1 MSVKS
6 HSPILRIVLVISVM
20 VMSQSCDKLGL
31 GNSPTQ
37 PSGPPAAG
45 STIVYSAVGASDA
58 NGVGSSV
65 PCAPFDID
73 CSGGMGYVPVTARSL
88 KSQGFNVTLLNLGI
102 PTAVIGRDFQT
113 LGQQYNRII
122 AGNFIDQEMSF
133 VQPNATLVT
142 IFAGINEVNVVTAAL
157 GGGAG
162 GSDPNGYM
170 DAQVRAFGSDY
181 TTLLAGIRTRAGS
194 PRIVVLNV
202 PNPAGLPYLAG
213 TSLAQRQAAQRIA
226 VAMTKTVVNPLLS
239 NNLFVVDLMCDSR
252 SYVPS
257 FYSSDGLHPNDAGYA
272 YISSEVVKAITSA
285 SYPAPQN
292 SCSAM
297 TIVP

>member
-1 MSVKS
+1 MSVNT

-20 VMSQSCDKLGL
+20 AALQACDKLGL
-31 GNSPTQ
+31 TKSPTE
-37 PSGPPAAG
+37 PTGPPAAG
-45 STIVYSAVGASDA
+45 SAIVYSAVGASDA

-65 PCAPFDID
+65 PCVLFTECPD
-73 CSGGMGYVPVTARSL
+73 GMGYVPVTARQL
-88 KSQGFNVTLLNLGI
+88 KAQGFTVTLLNLGI

-113 LGQQYNRII
+113 LGQQYNRVI

-133 VQPNATLVT
+133 VQPNATVVT
-142 IFAGINEVNVVTAAL
+142 IFAGINEVNVITAAL

-170 DAQVRAFGSDY
+170 DTQVRAFGTDY
-181 TTLLAGIRTRAGS
+181 STLLAGIRARAGS

-202 PNPAGLPYLAG
+202 PNAAGLPYLAG
-213 TSLAQRQAAQRIA
+213 TSLAQRRAAQQIS
-226 VAMTKTVVNPLLS
+226 VAMTKTAVNPLVTT
-239 NNLFVVDLMCDSR
+239 NLVVVDLMCDSR
-252 SYVPS
+252 SYLAS
-257 FYSSDGLHPNDAGYA
+257 NYASDGLHPNNAGHA
-272 YISSEVVKAITSA
+272 FIASEVVRAITAA
-285 SYPAPQN
+285 SYPAPQS